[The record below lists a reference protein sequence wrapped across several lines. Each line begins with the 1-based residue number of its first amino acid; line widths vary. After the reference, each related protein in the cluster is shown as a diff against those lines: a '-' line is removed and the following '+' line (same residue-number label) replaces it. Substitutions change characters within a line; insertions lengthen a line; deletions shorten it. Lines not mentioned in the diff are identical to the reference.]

1 MASFVYL
8 ASATKYNDIKV
19 GIIGASRPTSNQV
32 NDVYRVAIPQ
42 AGVLGLASGFAITD
56 VIDSIPREG
65 SSLRGTA
72 QWINDYSYGVTF
84 SLYRDLNGNGILDTS
99 DGLIGVRTP
108 TSNVNGAMLFQLNVD
123 AGSYLIKVTDS
134 NGFGNPF
141 NLNMYS
147 RSAARVVY
155 DAGSTYALS
164 RADRLTGSAANNVY
178 IVDNASDLIAETLN
192 GGIDTVRSSVS
203 YILPANVENLTL
215 TGSAAINA
223 TGNALANTLTGNG
236 AANILNGAAGADRL
250 IGGAGND
257 TYVVDNAADVV
268 VEAANA
274 GTDTVQ
280 ASVSHTLA
288 ANVENLTLTGSAAI
302 NGTGN
307 ALANTI
313 TGNGAANILSGAAG
327 VDRLIGG
334 SGNDRL
340 IGGLGNDSLTGGLG
354 ADIFRFDAGLSSTT
368 NRDTITDFNARQ
380 GDGIQLENA
389 VFTALTRTG
398 TLAATAF
405 RSGSSFT
412 TAAQR
417 ILYNPATGNL
427 SYDSNGNARG
437 GVQALIA
444 TLTTK
449 PALTSSIFVVT

>member
-1 MASFVYL
+1 
-8 ASATKYNDIKV
+8 
-19 GIIGASRPTSNQV
+19 
-32 NDVYRVAIPQ
+32 
-42 AGVLGLASGFAITD
+42 LGLASGFAITD

-215 TGSAAINA
+215 S
-223 TGNALANTLTGNG
+223 
-236 AANILNGAAGADRL
+236 
-250 IGGAGND
+250 
-257 TYVVDNAADVV
+257 
-268 VEAANA
+268 
-274 GTDTVQ
+274 
-280 ASVSHTLA
+280 
-288 ANVENLTLTGSAAI
+288 GSAAI

-313 TGNGAANILSGAAG
+313 TGNGAANILNGAAG
-327 VDRLIGG
+327 ADRLIGG
-334 SGNDRL
+334 GGNDRL
-340 IGGLGNDSLTGGLG
+340 IGGLGNDTLSGGLG
-354 ADIFRFDAGLSSTT
+354 ADIFRFDAALSSTT
-368 NRDTITDFNARQ
+368 NRNTITDFNAAQ
-380 GDGIQLENA
+380 GDRIQLENA

-405 RSGSSFT
+405 RSGTSFT
-412 TAAQR
+412 AAAQR

-427 SYDSNGNARG
+427 SYDSNGSAAG
-437 GVQALIA
+437 GINALIA
-444 TLTTK
+444 TLSTRR
-449 PALTSSIFVVT
+449 ALTSSMLVVT

>member
-1 MASFVYL
+1 M
-8 ASATKYNDIKV
+8 
-19 GIIGASRPTSNQV
+19 
-32 NDVYRVAIPQ
+32 
-42 AGVLGLASGFAITD
+42 GLASGFAITD

-215 TGSAAINA
+215 S
-223 TGNALANTLTGNG
+223 
-236 AANILNGAAGADRL
+236 
-250 IGGAGND
+250 
-257 TYVVDNAADVV
+257 
-268 VEAANA
+268 
-274 GTDTVQ
+274 
-280 ASVSHTLA
+280 
-288 ANVENLTLTGSAAI
+288 GSAAI

-313 TGNGAANILSGAAG
+313 TGNGAANILNGAAG
-327 VDRLIGG
+327 ADRLIGG
-334 SGNDRL
+334 PGNDT
-340 IGGLGNDSLTGGLG
+340 LTGGLG
-354 ADIFRFDAGLSSTT
+354 ADIFRFDAALRSTT
-368 NRDTITDFNARQ
+368 NRDRITDFNPAQ
-380 GDGIQLENA
+380 GDRLQLENA
-389 VFTALTRTG
+389 VFSALTALG
-398 TLAATAF
+398 PLAATAF

-412 TAAQR
+412 SSAQR

-427 SYDSNGNARG
+427 SYDSNGSAAG
-437 GVQALIA
+437 GTSALVA

-449 PALTSSIFVVT
+449 PALSSSMLIVT